1 MHSISRAKR
10 TCSTHGLALAVVALA
25 MAGPVA
31 AVVVRDDLSM
41 ESTAERAKPYANSIA
56 WLHLLDDAGLILAEG
71 TVLSPEWVL
80 TAANAVD
87 RFFSTQRTT
96 TEPTPTT
103 HQKR

>member
-1 MHSISRAKR
+1 
-10 TCSTHGLALAVVALA
+10 

-31 AVVVRDDLSM
+31 AVVVRDDVSM

-56 WLHLLDDAGLILAEG
+56 WLHLRDDAGLILAEG